1 MSMNDLFLSVQAAPD
16 PASIRRLAGLPAEL
30 LDEEVV
36 EYALQRQ
43 RARAG
48 NEVLPLQM
56 QRVISL
62 GWGLRVGEL
71 LDFHELQD
79 VDEARLLRR
88 FFAAIPAQ
96 TRLVIWS
103 AQEASSALLS
113 LRALLAGVAG
123 AHWQQSVARGL
134 DLQAALGLP
143 EPLPLAQALCLTQ
156 GLAELDVGE
165 AGSQWRAAITALM
178 WHRFQRLG
186 GVAPDEQVQTA
197 HALRAAFSR
206 TPALAPLS
214 VGLDD

>member
-1 MSMNDLFLSVQAAPD
+1 MSMNDLFLSVQAVPD
-16 PASIRRLAGLPAEL
+16 PVSIRRLAGLPAEL

-62 GWGLRVGEL
+62 GWGLRAGEQF
-71 LDFHELQD
+71 DFHELQD
-79 VDEARLLRR
+79 ADEARLLSR

-96 TRLVIWS
+96 TRLVVWS
-103 AQEASSALLS
+103 EQEASSALLS

-123 AHWQQSVARGL
+123 AHWQESVAQGL
-134 DLQAALGLP
+134 DLQASLGLP

-156 GLAELDVGE
+156 GLAELGVGE
-165 AGSQWRAAITALM
+165 AGSQWRAAVTALM

-186 GVAPDEQVQTA
+186 GVAPEALALTA
-197 HALRAAFSR
+197 QALRAAFAR
-206 TPALAPLS
+206 TPGLASLS
-214 VGLDD
+214 AGLDD

>member
-1 MSMNDLFLSVQAAPD
+1 MNDLFLSVQAAPD
-16 PASIRRLAGLPAEL
+16 PVSIRRLAGLPAEL

-56 QRVISL
+56 QRVVAI
-62 GWGLRVGEL
+62 GCGLRGGEQ

-79 VDEARLLRR
+79 VDEARLLSR

-96 TRLVIWS
+96 TRLVVWS

-123 AHWQQSVARGL
+123 AHWQQSVAQGL
-134 DLQAALGLP
+134 DLQAGLGLP

-156 GLAELDVGE
+156 DLAELGVGE
-165 AGSQWRAAITALM
+165 AGSRWRAAVTALM
-178 WHRFQRLG
+178 WLRCQRLN
-186 GVAPDEQVQTA
+186 GVAPNELAMTA
-197 HALRAAFSR
+197 QALRAAFAR
-206 TPALAPLS
+206 TATLAPLS
-214 VGLDD
+214 AGL